1 MDSFKARADQAIYQA
16 KEDGR
21 NRVQI
26 ALAAK
31 KSVAFCLMVQGLRR
45 MKAETGMHD
54 ASSARRNSQVAQALP
69 GARLGPCQS
78 VTSPV
83 RTAVCNTG
91 RERSLRHERQPAV
104 F

>member
-1 MDSFKARADQAIYQA
+1 MDSFKARAGQAIYQA

-69 GARLGPCQS
+69 GARLGPCLCNE
-78 VTSPV
+78 
-83 RTAVCNTG
+83 RAVAG
-91 RERSLRHERQPAV
+91 WASGEVRSLAWQLPLCT
-104 F
+104 